1 MKSCSHCGIT
11 KPFSAFYPHAHG
23 YSSWCQACA
32 KNRSALQA
40 ASGYFRLRR
49 QRLAKLAGKLPRLRL
64 TRLQVLAAATYRNIR
79 KRSMRNG
86 LAFNL
91 NREDVEMLFS
101 IFCETNH
108 HELTGR
114 SPFQPSL
121 DRIDGRRG
129 YTKDNVRVVW
139 LIENY
144 ARNNFSDEQ
153 LIEFCRRKL
162 GF

>member
-1 MKSCSHCGIT
+1 
-11 KPFSAFYPHAHG
+11 
-23 YSSWCQACA
+23 
-32 KNRSALQA
+32 
-40 ASGYFRLRR
+40 
-49 QRLAKLAGKLPRLRL
+49 
-64 TRLQVLAAATYRNIR
+64 
-79 KRSMRNG
+79 
-86 LAFNL
+86 
-91 NREDVEMLFS
+91 MLFS